1 MGDAGVKDDAP
12 KQLGRIQLK
21 RRPAQAV
28 ARPRDPASRH
38 ALLVALS
45 ERYGVP
51 ALDLEQVCLKTEDLG
66 NVPRSLAQHHL
77 LIPVLARADR
87 LFVAMKDPS
96 QIDVIQEVEFVAGK
110 RVYAYAA
117 PAEDIAEAIERAYLA
132 RERGAEHFVGPSCP
146 PETLRKAGLLP
157 PPAAPEAPDA
167 AGPTEAAGASSPEEF
182 SFSELPPDDQISF
195 SALPL
200 PPTPVEP
207 VFAGDPSIESAIPH
221 DRVELELSSLE
232 RANGPSATVSA
243 YPPRRSSLPPALG
256 GTQGAVLDEAEELL
270 AAVQHA
276 FDELLDDDSAVSRL
290 PIGDSFDEPRSTG
303 KTVVLVVDDDVQT
316 RDLVARALREA
327 GHDVVTADNG
337 RQALRMIKQR
347 PPDLLLVSALLP
359 EVHGF
364 EIAQRL
370 RNSQRYGG
378 LPIVM
383 IGAMHRGWRWADD
396 QRESC
401 GVEHYLEHPLQ
412 PDAIQRAVAQAIIDK
427 PRTQEPSG
435 EISAR
440 AQQAL
445 EEGMLAYRNGE
456 VVDAIAHL
464 ERGVAIDP
472 LAYRLHFHLGLL
484 FAQRGQTYDA
494 IRSLERAVEI
504 NSRHFG
510 GVKNLAIMYG
520 QAGFRNRAVELWQR
534 GLSLAPDDETR
545 AAIREHLAGLLS
557 QEGLS

>member
-1 MGDAGVKDDAP
+1 MDDASVKDEAP
-12 KQLGRIQLK
+12 KQLGRILLK

-38 ALLVALS
+38 ALLVELS

-51 ALDLEQVCLKTEDLG
+51 ALDLEQVCLRTEDLG

-117 PAEDIAEAIERAYLA
+117 PAEDIADAIERAYLA
-132 RERGAEHFVGPSCP
+132 RERGAEHFVGASCP

-157 PPAAPEAPDA
+157 ESPAEPELHAPADDA
-167 AGPTEAAGASSPEEF
+167 
-182 SFSELPPDDQISF
+182 
-195 SALPL
+195 
-200 PPTPVEP
+200 VEP
-207 VFAGDPSIESAIPH
+207 VFVRTPGMEADAGGEGLGS
-221 DRVELELSSLE
+221 E
-232 RANGPSATVSA
+232 RGHGPPATVSA
-243 YPPRRSSLPPALG
+243 YPPRRSSLPPSLG
-256 GTQGAVLDEAEELL
+256 GTSGGIEDETEELL
-270 AAVQHA
+270 AAVQQA
-276 FDELLDDDSAVSRL
+276 FDDLLDDDSAVSRL
-290 PIGDSFDEPRSTG
+290 PNGDSFDEPRTFG
-303 KTVVLVVDDDVQT
+303 QKQVLLVDDDPES
-316 RDLVARALREA
+316 RALLEGLMRQD
-327 GHDVVTADNG
+327 GYDVRSTDNG
-337 RQALRMIKQR
+337 RQALRLIKHR
-347 PPDLLLVSALLP
+347 MPDLLVLSALLP

-370 RNSQRYGG
+370 HNSQRYGE

-383 IGAMHRGWRWADD
+383 LGAMHRGFRWAED

-401 GVEHYLEHPLQ
+401 GVEHYLEHPLE
-412 PDAIQRAVAQAIIDK
+412 PEAVRRAV
-427 PRTQEPSG
+427 S
-435 EISAR
+435 
-440 AQQAL
+440 QAL
-445 EEGMLAYRNGE
+445 SGSPHTEEAAQDSRVRAEQELEDGMQAYRNGD
-456 VVDAIAHL
+456 VVAAIAHL

-472 LAYRLHFHLGLL
+472 LAYRLHFHMGLL
-484 FAQRGQTYDA
+484 FAQQGQTYDA
-494 IRSLERAVEI
+494 IRALERAVEI

-545 AAIREHLAGLLS
+545 NAIQEHLAGLLS